1 MNSENKKNIYGAF
14 ELKRIYPG
22 NYLVGIVSA
31 ILLHLFFVVMVIIFS
46 PGDKDENELTVKVKI
61 LKYAELGPP
70 PSIVRNNP
78 PLEKVV
84 PEKQNFGKPVP
95 AKKGETV
102 SEFEV
107 PKDDASSISGEVKV
121 EPPKV
126 EVKKEVVDETFYV
139 AVDMMPEPSGGIE
152 AVQEKIIYP
161 PDARRDKVEG
171 KVIVKAF
178 VDEAGSVRRAE
189 IVKGIG
195 SGCDEAA
202 IAAVRNTRFRPGKM
216 NGKVV
221 KVQMTLS
228 LLFKL

>member
-1 MNSENKKNIYGAF
+1 M
-14 ELKRIYPG
+14 
-22 NYLVGIVSA
+22 VSA
-31 ILLHLFFVVMVIIFS
+31 ILLHLVIIIVFVVCM
-46 PGDKDENELTVKVKI
+46 PREKEEETVQVKI

-70 PSIVRNNP
+70 PSITKNIP
-78 PLEKVV
+78 QAEKIEAV
-84 PEKQNFGKPVP
+84 KSNFGKPIP
-95 AKKGETV
+95 AKKGEAIV
-102 SEFEV
+102 EFEI
-107 PKDDASSISGEVKV
+107 PKESASLSGEVRV

-126 EVKKEVVDETFYV
+126 EVKREIIDETFYV

-152 AVQEKIIYP
+152 SIQQKLVYP

-202 IAAVRNTRFRPGKM
+202 IAAIRSSRFRPGKM

-221 KVQMTLS
+221 KVQLTIALV
-228 LLFKL
+228 FKL